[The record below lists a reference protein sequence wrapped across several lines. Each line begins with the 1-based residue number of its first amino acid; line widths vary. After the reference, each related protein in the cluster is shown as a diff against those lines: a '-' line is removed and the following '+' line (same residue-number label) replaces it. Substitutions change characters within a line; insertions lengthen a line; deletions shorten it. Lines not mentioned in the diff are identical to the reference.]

1 MPPQNPR
8 FFGESY
14 AHIVLALPKYLT
26 TSSQYLRR
34 TKTVFTLVYHFV
46 HILSIS
52 VYGHFL
58 CKNVWWFQGNTRTE
72 DNETQKVFY
81 WLPNAVNKKIY
92 IKETISGC
100 SCRNCKMAYVC
111 DSPAG
116 RKYRIRSWISVWTAV
131 LTVREHLTECLKN
144 AIKPH
149 QVNIGKTKDEMGKG
163 IEVEKSKI

>member
-52 VYGHFL
+52 VYRHFL
-58 CKNVWWFQGNTRTE
+58 CKNVCWFQGNTRSE
-72 DNETQKVFY
+72 DNETQKEFY
-81 WLPNAVNKKIY
+81 
-92 IKETISGC
+92 
-100 SCRNCKMAYVC
+100 
-111 DSPAG
+111 
-116 RKYRIRSWISVWTAV
+116 
-131 LTVREHLTECLKN
+131 
-144 AIKPH
+144 
-149 QVNIGKTKDEMGKG
+149 
-163 IEVEKSKI
+163 